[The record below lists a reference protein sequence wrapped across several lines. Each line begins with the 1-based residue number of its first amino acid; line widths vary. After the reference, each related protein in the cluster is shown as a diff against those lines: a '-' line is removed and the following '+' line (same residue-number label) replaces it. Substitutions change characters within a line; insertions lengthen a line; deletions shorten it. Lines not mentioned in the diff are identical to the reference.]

1 MCSKILLFAKSGA
14 TFRMPLLPPW
24 SRLVGQKRAKKA
36 QRSGYL
42 SNTTGGPAHL
52 VSTKKYNNQGLW
64 MHALGSEGWQD
75 LEILTTVLMHYAI
88 MLVYIYTSLTQ
99 RLLNKIKHLSPASHG
114 LSWDLHYHFDPYLN
128 LVTCQLS
135 ASNILIFNQIWL
147 IFLSIICTCVN
158 S

>member
-52 VSTKKYNNQGLW
+52 VGTKKDTNCGFKHGSLAQG
-64 MHALGSEGWQD
+64 GN
-75 LEILTTVLMHYAI
+75 TTHV
-88 MLVYIYTSLTQ
+88 S
-99 RLLNKIKHLSPASHG
+99 
-114 LSWDLHYHFDPYLN
+114 
-128 LVTCQLS
+128 
-135 ASNILIFNQIWL
+135 
-147 IFLSIICTCVN
+147 
-158 S
+158 